1 MGIVYWSGWGKRAEI
16 ESCFSCDV
24 DFHYP
29 KLTEQFENILEVFKA
44 RSTTAKRNDND
55 DDTSSSNN
63 EFFNESDGFG
73 EKNNPRPTY
82 CYGRRFWLS

>member
-1 MGIVYWSGWGKRAEI
+1 MGIVYWSEWGKRAEI

-44 RSTTAKRNDND
+44 RSRTA
-55 DDTSSSNN
+55 
-63 EFFNESDGFG
+63 
-73 EKNNPRPTY
+73 
-82 CYGRRFWLS
+82 